1 VNIGFE
7 SLAGSFGVRILGCN
21 LAQDSSDA
29 VLREIVS
36 TFYREQLIVIPRQK
50 LELPLFDEVTKA
62 FGQQRPHF
70 LDHLRM
76 QGHSSILML
85 SNIYENGRQ
94 TGVYEGACFWHTDV
108 AYEDP
113 PNSATVVY
121 AIKTTAE
128 TPTFLADMFR
138 AYDALPEAMKR
149 RIDTLVAV
157 HHYGNREDTLEGS
170 PTAAERLTDEQ
181 KCRVKNVYHPL
192 VMRHPVTGR
201 RSLYGV
207 AGSSFGIRGMPDDEA
222 LDLLGELKAH
232 ATQSQFSTAH
242 QYEPGE
248 LVAWDTY
255 STLHKAPAQTP
266 ASPHDPHARLLWRVS
281 LSGVS
286 RFVTPHQ
293 NGTGCAA

>member
-1 VNIGFE
+1 MKIKSE
-7 SLAGSFGVRILGCN
+7 SLPGSFGARILGCN
-21 LAQDSSDA
+21 LARDSSDE

-36 TFYREQLIVIPRQK
+36 TFYRQQFIVIPRQK
-50 LELPLFDEVTKA
+50 FELPVFDQVTKA
-62 FGQQRPHF
+62 FGHQRPHF

-76 QGHSSILML
+76 QGHPSILML

-94 TGVYEGACFWHTDV
+94 IGIYEGACFWHTDV

-121 AIKTTAE
+121 AIKTTAG
-128 TPTFLADMFR
+128 TPTFLADMCS
-138 AYDALPEAMKR
+138 AYEALPEAMKR
-149 RIDTLVAV
+149 RVDSLIAV
-157 HHYGNREDTLEGS
+157 HHYGNREDTVEGS

-181 KCRVKNVYHPL
+181 KGRVKNVYHPL
-192 VMRHPVTGR
+192 VMTHPVTGR

-222 LDLLGELKAH
+222 MSLLGELKAY
-232 ATQSQFSTAH
+232 ATQPQFTTAH
-242 QYEPGE
+242 NYEPGD

-266 ASPHDPHARLLWRVS
+266 ARPEDPHARLLWRVS
-281 LSGVS
+281 VSGVS
-286 RFVTPHQ
+286 GLIRPHQ
-293 NGTGCAA
+293 SGARCAV